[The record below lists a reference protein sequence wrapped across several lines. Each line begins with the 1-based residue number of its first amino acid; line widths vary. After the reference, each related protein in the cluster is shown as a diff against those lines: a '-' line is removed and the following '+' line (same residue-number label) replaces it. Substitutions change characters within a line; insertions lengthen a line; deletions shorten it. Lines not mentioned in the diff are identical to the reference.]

1 MTFYVVHLGLLC
13 LKNFRLILIEA
24 GENNQKGKSNLTSSI
39 CVIVNA
45 LI

>member
-13 LKNFRLILIEA
+13 FKTFRLILIES
-24 GENNQKGKSNLTSSI
+24 GENNQKGKSNFTSYN